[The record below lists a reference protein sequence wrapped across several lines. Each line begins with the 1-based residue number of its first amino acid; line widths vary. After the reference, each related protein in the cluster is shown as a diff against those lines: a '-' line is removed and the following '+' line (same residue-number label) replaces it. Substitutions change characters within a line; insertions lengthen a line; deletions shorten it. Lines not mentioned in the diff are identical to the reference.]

1 MSEKTEQPIEQHPDY
16 LPEPGFFDEADDE
29 PGNDE
34 SAPVAVE
41 GDDVAGGPG
50 DVGDDEET
58 E

>member
-16 LPEPGFFDEADDE
+16 MPEPGFFDEADDE
-29 PGNDE
+29 PGDEE
-34 SAPVAVE
+34 SAPLPVE

-50 DVGDDEET
+50 DVEDDEET